1 MDNRGL
7 DTKQIYIFMK
17 GEVIMNFRKAKE
29 NTMKG
34 IGKHSTLI
42 SFVIAAVGVGASIY
56 FASKEVPKAKAEVK
70 EILAKED
77 LTKQQKVVESAK
89 AVGKN
94 CWKTTVIALGT
105 VLLVTGTSA
114 ITAANTAAT
123 VAGLTNTINIAEQKL
138 KDYKESVDE
147 IPNKKVKEEVQQ
159 SVTQKAINR
168 ATANLKEEDYVTE
181 DCPDMYLWVDKW
193 TGVKFKATYQML
205 GNAEKIIDNM
215 VRLENYQTLF
225 DFYEELVEQ
234 GAIFLDEA
242 YPQMCDDHAFTHC
255 INLTRDVCLN
265 HEGKTVHYITYS
277 EPTTDF

>member
-1 MDNRGL
+1 
-7 DTKQIYIFMK
+7 
-17 GEVIMNFRKAKE
+17 MNFKNTKTK
-29 NTMKG
+29 TMKG
-34 IGKHSTLI
+34 IGNHSTLI
-42 SFVIAAVGVGASIY
+42 TFVLTAIGVAATAYVASREI
-56 FASKEVPKAKAEVK
+56 PKAEKEVK

-77 LTKQQKVVESAK
+77 LTKQQKVVETGK
-89 AVGKN
+89 CVTKN

-138 KDYKESVDE
+138 KDYKEAVDE

-159 SVTQKAINR
+159 NVTQKAINR
-168 ATANLKEEDYVTE
+168 ATQNLKEEDYVTE
-181 DCPDMYLWVDKW
+181 GCPDMYVWVDRY

-205 GNAEKIIDNM
+205 GNAEKIIDNLI
-215 VRLENYQTLF
+215 RLDNYQTIF

-234 GAIFLDEA
+234 GAIFLDES
-242 YPQMCDDHAFTHC
+242 YPQMCDDHAFTHS

-265 HEGKTVHYITYS
+265 DEGKTVHYICYT

>member
-1 MDNRGL
+1 MFDF
-7 DTKQIYIFMK
+7 T
-17 GEVIMNFRKAKE
+17 KAKE

-42 SFVIAAVGVGASIY
+42 SFVIAAVGVGATVY
-56 FASKEVPKAKAEVK
+56 FASKEIPKAEKEVK

-77 LTKQQKVVESAK
+77 LTKKQKVVESAK
-89 AVGKN
+89 CVAKS

-123 VAGLTNTINIAEQKL
+123 VAGLTNTIQLTEQKL
-138 KDYKESVDE
+138 KDYKEAVDE
-147 IPNKKVKEEVQQ
+147 IPNKKVREEVQNN
-159 SVTQKAINR
+159 VTKKTINR
-168 ATANLKEEDYVTE
+168 ATANLNEQDYVTE
-181 DCPDMYLWVDKW
+181 GCPDMYIWVDRY

-205 GNAEKIIDNM
+205 GNAEKLIDNM
-215 VRLENYQTLF
+215 IRLDNYQTIF

-255 INLTRDVCLN
+255 INLTRDVCIN
-265 HEGKTVHYITYS
+265 DEGKTVHYICYT

>member
-1 MDNRGL
+1 
-7 DTKQIYIFMK
+7 MK

-42 SFVIAAVGVGASIY
+42 TFIFAAIGVGASVY
-56 FASKEVPKAKAEVK
+56 FASKEIPKAEKEVK

-138 KDYKESVDE
+138 KDYKDAVEE

-159 SVTQKAINR
+159 NVTQKAISR
-168 ATANLKEEDYVTE
+168 ATSSLKEEDYVTE
-181 DCPDMYLWVDKW
+181 GCPDMYVWVDRY

-205 GNAEKIIDNM
+205 GNAEKLIDNM
-215 VRLENYQTLF
+215 ISMDSYQTIY

-234 GAIFLDEA
+234 GAIFLDES
-242 YPQMCDDHAFTHC
+242 YPQMCDDHAFTHS

-265 HEGKTVHYITYS
+265 DEGKTVHYICYT

>member
-1 MDNRGL
+1 MLNFKN
-7 DTKQIYIFMK
+7 TKTK
-17 GEVIMNFRKAKE
+17 
-29 NTMKG
+29 TMKG
-34 IGKHSTLI
+34 IGNHSTLI
-42 SFVIAAVGVGASIY
+42 TFVLTAIGVAATAYVASREI
-56 FASKEVPKAKAEVK
+56 PKAEQEVK

-77 LTKQQKVVESAK
+77 LTKQQKIVETGKCVA
-89 AVGKN
+89 KN

-138 KDYKESVDE
+138 KDYKEAVDE

-168 ATANLKEEDYVTE
+168 ATANLKEEDYATE
-181 DCPDMYLWVDKW
+181 GCPDMYLWVDRY

-205 GNAEKIIDNM
+205 GNAEKLIDNM
-215 VRLENYQTLF
+215 IGMDSYQTIF

-234 GAIFLDEA
+234 GAIFLDES
-242 YPQMCDDHAFTHC
+242 YPQMCDDHAFTHS

-265 HEGKTVHYITYS
+265 DDGKTVHYICYT

>member
-1 MDNRGL
+1 MLNFKN
-7 DTKQIYIFMK
+7 TKTK
-17 GEVIMNFRKAKE
+17 
-29 NTMKG
+29 TMKG
-34 IGKHSTLI
+34 IGNHSTLI
-42 SFVIAAVGVGASIY
+42 TFVLTAIGVGATIY
-56 FASKEVPKAKAEVK
+56 FASKEVPKAEQEVK
-70 EILAKED
+70 EILTKED
-77 LTKQQKVVESAK
+77 LTKQQKIVETTKTVA
-89 AVGKN
+89 KN

-138 KDYKESVDE
+138 KDYKDAVDE
-147 IPNKKVKEEVQQ
+147 IPNKKVREEVQQ
-159 SVTQKAINR
+159 NVTQKAISR

-181 DCPDMYLWVDKW
+181 SCPDMYLWVDRY

-205 GNAEKIIDNM
+205 GNAEKLIDNM
-215 VRLENYQTLF
+215 IRMDSYQTIF

-234 GAIFLDEA
+234 GAIFLDES
-242 YPQMCDDHAFTHC
+242 YPQMCDDHAFTHS

-265 HEGKTVHYITYS
+265 DEGKTVHYICYT

>member
-1 MDNRGL
+1 
-7 DTKQIYIFMK
+7 
-17 GEVIMNFRKAKE
+17 MNFRKAKE

-138 KDYKESVDE
+138 KDYKDAVEE

-168 ATANLKEEDYVTE
+168 ATQGLTERDYIPDE
-181 DCPDMYLWVDKW
+181 ACPDKYLWVDRY
-193 TGVKFKATYQML
+193 TGVRFKATYQMVCA
-205 GNAEKIIDNM
+205 AEEIIDN
-215 VRLENYQTLF
+215 RITLDSYQTIF
-225 DFYEELVEQ
+225 DFYEKLLSL
-234 GAIFLDEA
+234 GAEFLDES
-242 YPQMCDDHAFTHC
+242 YPQLCEDHAWTHGMD
-255 INLTRDVCLN
+255 IVKDVTLN
-265 HEGKTVHYITYS
+265 DDGYTIHYICYN
-277 EPTTDF
+277 EPTMDF

>member
-1 MDNRGL
+1 
-7 DTKQIYIFMK
+7 
-17 GEVIMNFRKAKE
+17 MNFRKAKE

-56 FASKEVPKAKAEVK
+56 FASKEIPKAKAEVK

-138 KDYKESVDE
+138 KDYKEAVDE

-159 SVTQKAINR
+159 NVTKKAINR
-168 ATANLKEEDYVTE
+168 ATANLNEEDYETE
-181 DCPDMYLWVDKW
+181 GCPDMYVWVDQF
-193 TGVKFKATYQML
+193 TGVKFKARYQIVDSLEDLIDATITNKGYATIKDIYTAIVKL
-205 GNAEKIIDNM
+205 GGVI
-215 VRLENYQTLF
+215 
-225 DFYEELVEQ
+225 LV
-234 GAIFLDEA
+234 DD
-242 YPQMCDDHAFTHC
+242 YPEIVTSYGWNGGFEIYH
-255 INLTRDVCLN
+255 DVSMN
-265 HEGKTVHYITYS
+265 DKGYTIHYITYS
-277 EPTTDF
+277 EPSREF

>member
-1 MDNRGL
+1 MFDF
-7 DTKQIYIFMK
+7 T
-17 GEVIMNFRKAKE
+17 KAKE

-42 SFVIAAVGVGASIY
+42 SFVITAIGVGATVY
-56 FASKEVPKAKAEVK
+56 FASKEVPKAEKEVK
-70 EILAKED
+70 EVLAKED
-77 LTKQQKVVESAK
+77 LTKKQKVIESGKCVA
-89 AVGKN
+89 KN

-123 VAGLTNTINIAEQKL
+123 VAGLTNTIQLTEQKL
-138 KDYKESVDE
+138 KDYKEAVDE
-147 IPNKKVKEEVQQ
+147 IPNKKIKEEVQNN
-159 SVTQKAINR
+159 VTQKTVNR

-181 DCPDMYLWVDKW
+181 GCPDMYVWVDKW

-205 GNAEKIIDNM
+205 GNAEKLIDNRITM
-215 VRLENYQTLF
+215 DGYQTVF

-242 YPQMCDDHAFTHC
+242 FPQMCEDHAWKRC
-255 INLTRDVCLN
+255 LDLSRDVCLN
-265 HEGKTVHYITYS
+265 HEGKTVHFIMYS
-277 EPTTDF
+277 EPSMDFYYDD

>member
-1 MDNRGL
+1 MLNFKN
-7 DTKQIYIFMK
+7 TKTK
-17 GEVIMNFRKAKE
+17 
-29 NTMKG
+29 TMKG
-34 IGKHSTLI
+34 IGNHSTLI
-42 SFVIAAVGVGASIY
+42 TFVLTAIGVGATIY
-56 FASKEVPKAKAEVK
+56 FASKEVPKAEQEVK

-77 LTKQQKVVESAK
+77 LTKQQKIVETGKCVA
-89 AVGKN
+89 KN

-138 KDYKESVDE
+138 KDYKEAVDE
-147 IPNKKVKEEVQQ
+147 IPNKKVREEVQQ
-159 SVTQKAINR
+159 NVTQKAISR

-181 DCPDMYLWVDKW
+181 GCPDMYLWVDRY

-205 GNAEKIIDNM
+205 GNAEKIIDGIIRND
-215 VRLENYQTLF
+215 NYQTIF

-265 HEGKTVHYITYS
+265 KDGKTVHYICYT

>member
-1 MDNRGL
+1 M
-7 DTKQIYIFMK
+7 
-17 GEVIMNFRKAKE
+17 MNFRKCKE

-42 SFVIAAVGVGASIY
+42 TFIFAAIGVGASVY
-56 FASKEVPKAKAEVK
+56 FASKEIPKAKAEVK

-77 LTKQQKVVESAK
+77 LTKQQKVVETAK

-138 KDYKESVDE
+138 KDYKDAVDE

-159 SVTQKAINR
+159 NVTQKAINR
-168 ATANLKEEDYVTE
+168 ATATLKEEDYARNE
-181 DCPDMYLWVDKW
+181 SCPDKYVWVDKF
-193 TGVKFKATYQML
+193 TGIKFKATYQMVDSLEEIVDAKITNRGYITIEGLFDVLIGL
-205 GNAEKIIDNM
+205 GAEILCDPDNM
-215 VRLENYQTLF
+215 PTITEMYGWNGGF
-225 DFYEELVEQ
+225 ELYHNVC
-234 GAIFLDEA
+234 
-242 YPQMCDDHAFTHC
+242 MNDDGYT
-255 INLTRDVCLN
+255 I
-265 HEGKTVHYITYS
+265 HYIEYS
-277 EPTTDF
+277 EPTRDF